1 MAHAVNEWGSE
12 SNLVRHTDATMH
24 TQKRSS
30 DAMRQSDTPPD
41 TELDPHPT
49 TRASEP
55 TSCAPEA
62 GSYGRYGGLMNM
74 ELRLTAIETLMPTL
88 ATRADVA
95 EMRADL
101 HKADSSIKAW
111 MIATII
117 GLFFGFAGL
126 FFAMSGTMKMSPL
139 MAAAT
144 HPPIIIHAPAGSTAS
159 TPGTSPS
166 DVP

>member
-1 MAHAVNEWGSE
+1 
-12 SNLVRHTDATMH
+12 
-24 TQKRSS
+24 
-30 DAMRQSDTPPD
+30 
-41 TELDPHPT
+41 
-49 TRASEP
+49 
-55 TSCAPEA
+55 
-62 GSYGRYGGLMNM
+62 M

-88 ATRADVA
+88 ATKADVA

-139 MAAAT
+139 MAAAV
-144 HPPIIIHAPAGSTAS
+144 HPPIIIHVPAGSTAS
-159 TPGTSPS
+159 TTGTSAT